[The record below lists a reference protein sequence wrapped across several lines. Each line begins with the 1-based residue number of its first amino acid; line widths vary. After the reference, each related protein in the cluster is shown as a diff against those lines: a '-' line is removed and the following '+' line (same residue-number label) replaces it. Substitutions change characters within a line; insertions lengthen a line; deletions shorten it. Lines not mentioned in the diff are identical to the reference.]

1 MHFIH
6 KTQLSKLCKY
16 IYIYY
21 ITLKLINNNFTLLSN
36 KLIFGKCI
44 IIISVNNFYFLKFEN
59 DICCVVNVGA

>member
-1 MHFIH
+1 MI
-6 KTQLSKLCKY
+6 LDV
-16 IYIYY
+16 
-21 ITLKLINNNFTLLSN
+21 LSN